1 MNYVEVSL
9 ERITY
14 NAATKEFSNTGTD
27 VYRFRLTSQYAAEL
41 EKKAGKNIVEFIKE
55 FSMNNVVTMLR
66 YMLLWEN
73 PTLSLNKAYEIYD
86 ELVLNGYDLQKIQDE
101 IILEALIASGFFQKE
116 QVEEAKTQQKQ
127 ED

>member
-1 MNYVEVSL
+1 MNFVEVNL
-9 ERITY
+9 ERIVY
-14 NAATKEFSNTGTD
+14 NAATKEFSNNGTD

-55 FSMNNVVTMLR
+55 FSISNVVTMLR

-86 ELVLNGYDLQKIQDE
+86 ELVLNGYDLEKIQDD

-116 QVEEAKTQQKQ
+116 QVVEAKNQSTQS
-127 ED
+127 E